1 MKCNLFVPL
10 YLVFKLKFMN
20 REKNKI
26 LYICIMECL
35 FKKDWFTS
43 RLYFILWIR
52 LGYYPKGR
60 EKKFDIKVRSLN
72 SFIIIKTKMVF
83 LRNSRKILKHW

>member
-35 FKKDWFTS
+35 FKKD
-43 RLYFILWIR
+43 
-52 LGYYPKGR
+52 
-60 EKKFDIKVRSLN
+60 
-72 SFIIIKTKMVF
+72 
-83 LRNSRKILKHW
+83 